1 MAGLKSLASSLR
13 KKLHLGG
20 KQCHS
25 TGPSTSNGS
34 IEPKVEP
41 KASIPPAEPTPAS
54 EDAPKLPEVV
64 PAAEMVVSASPQLL
78 STSLEGKV
86 AVVTGSSRSI
96 GAAIAK
102 ALGSQGAKVVVNY
115 VNDSSAAQ
123 SVVDEIKTFDTTKS
137 KGCDAIAVQADASK
151 LEGGQ
156 KLLAEATKTWGQVD
170 ILVLNAGIM
179 GSKPLAEVDED
190 FFDSHF
196 EINVKVPV
204 FLAKAAVPLMSTP
217 GGRIIFFSTSLTG
230 LTPVLP
236 NALTYV
242 ASKGAVEQVARV
254 LAKDLGSR
262 GLTVNTVSPGPVD
275 TPLFRAGKPEEVI
288 KKIAAQNPNNR
299 VGLPE
304 DIAPMVAF
312 VASPAAQWINGQNLR
327 VNGGAVL

>member
-20 KQCHS
+20 RQCHS
-25 TGPSTSNGS
+25 TDPSTSNGS
-34 IEPKVEP
+34 VEPKVEP
-41 KASIPPAEPTPAS
+41 KASMSPAEPTSAP

-64 PAAEMVVSASPQLL
+64 PAAEMVVSTSPQLL

-123 SVVDEIKTFDTTKS
+123 SVVNEIKAFNTKES

-204 FLAKAAVPLMSTP
+204 FLAKAAVPLMPTP
-217 GGRIIFFSTSLTG
+217 GGRIIFFSSSLTG

-242 ASKGAVEQVARV
+242 ASKGAIEQVARV